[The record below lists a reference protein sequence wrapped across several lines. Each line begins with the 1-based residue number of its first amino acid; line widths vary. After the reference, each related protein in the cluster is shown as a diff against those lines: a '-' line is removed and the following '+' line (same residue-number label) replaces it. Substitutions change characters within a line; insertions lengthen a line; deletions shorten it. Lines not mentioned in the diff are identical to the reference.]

1 MKESDV
7 IYDQPKFMPA
17 GDRYVLIEFGN
28 EMNLDLN
35 FTAQGLATAAA
46 EAKIKGIIETAPCF
60 ASLLVHYEPADIR
73 YEDVM
78 REFSR
83 LSASLG
89 SSEDIEIESRLFY
102 LPALYLDPWTKAC
115 VEDYCVKIAKKV
127 PDPELLVQENG
138 LDDVDH
144 LVRLHSSSEYWVA
157 SLGFW
162 PGLPFLMP
170 LDPRARLTAPK
181 YNPPRTNTPQ
191 GAIGLGGAANS
202 IYPVATPGGYQIFA
216 RTPVPIWDK
225 SGRLPAFEGGLCLF
239 RPGDRIKFVPVTR
252 EEYDAADGAV
262 TERRYDYTI
271 VEYQKF
277 VVRNYNN
284 WVSKVGMT
292 KTGATA

>member
-1 MKESDV
+1 M
-7 IYDQPKFMPA
+7 IYDEPRFMPA
-17 GDRYVLIEFGN
+17 GDRYLLIEFGN

-35 FTAQGLATAAA
+35 FVAQGLASLV
-46 EAKIKGIIETAPCF
+46 EQAKIKGIIETAPCF
-60 ASLLVHYEPADIR
+60 ASLLVHYEPESIKYAKVVQELKTLFD
-73 YEDVM
+73 
-78 REFSR
+78 
-83 LSASLG
+83 SLG
-89 SSEDIEIESRLFY
+89 SFDDIELESRVFY
-102 LPALYLDPWTKAC
+102 LPTLYLDPWTKAC
-115 VEDYCVKIAKKV
+115 VDDYRARIAEKV

-181 YNPPRTNTPQ
+181 YNPPRTDTPQ

-216 RTPVPIWDK
+216 RTPVPIWD
-225 SGRLPAFEGGLCLF
+225 STGHRAAFEGALCLF
-239 RPGDRIKFVPVTR
+239 RPGDRVRFIPVTR
-252 EEYDAADGAV
+252 AEYDAVERAV
-262 TERRYDYTI
+262 SEERYDYTC

-277 VVRNYNN
+277 AVKNYKA
-284 WVSKVGMT
+284 WTAKVEARMAKRKVS
-292 KTGATA
+292 